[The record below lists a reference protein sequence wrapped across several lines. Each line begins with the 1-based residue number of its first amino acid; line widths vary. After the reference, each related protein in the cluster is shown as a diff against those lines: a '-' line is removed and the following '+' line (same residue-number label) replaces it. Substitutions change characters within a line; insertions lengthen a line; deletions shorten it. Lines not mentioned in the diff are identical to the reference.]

1 MHYQLGNWTV
11 IVSLP
16 GRRRSAVIIGSPWV
30 AAAAADL
37 RIQPHIRL
45 AGKITNDD
53 AFPQVMRAGLQ
64 L

>member
-45 AGKITNDD
+45 AGKITNNRT
-53 AFPQVMRAGLQ
+53 FPQVITPKLQ
-64 L
+64 H